1 MTAIYFA
8 GGFDTMNE
16 HEIKNADGNVVGT
29 IFCLKVDWTET
40 GECEHNRVLFS
51 PRIEGELRLPTG
63 WRVERVK

>member
-1 MTAIYFA
+1 
-8 GGFDTMNE
+8 MNE